1 MNIWKIIYLNCEER
15 YEFVIDR
22 RSYTQN
28 LNSCEIKNKILS
40 LFTPYQKKQPFLL
53 FHYSTTA
60 DSSNDHYQGSRGY
73 QNVRGRLET
82 SIVHESLIVIG
93 AYSCKDPHG
102 HDCNT
107 CGL

>member
-1 MNIWKIIYLNCEER
+1 MNTTW
-15 YEFVIDR
+15 
-22 RSYTQN
+22 
-28 LNSCEIKNKILS
+28 KNKEKKTYKESNKNNKQILG

-107 CGL
+107 CGLGPRITKEFYN